1 MRKDEGGGYLFIRY
15 LLFLG
20 RGRFFE
26 QRDFYLCRENGL
38 NVYVIDWFRGR
49 DRGFCLYGKKEV
61 GIGLNVIRARV

>member
-1 MRKDEGGGYLFIRY
+1 MRKDEGGYLFIRY
-15 LLFLG
+15 LLFRG

-38 NVYVIDWFRGR
+38 NVCVIDWFRGR

-61 GIGLNVIRARV
+61 GIGLNPIGARV

>member
-1 MRKDEGGGYLFIRY
+1 MRKDKGGGYLFIRY

-38 NVYVIDWFRGR
+38 NVCVIDWFRGR